1 MEIDDETRAALGWGT
16 GEDREDGLHV
26 NKQSGH
32 QPSRIA
38 PGDVDGRS
46 KRNWR
51 HRNMPAN
58 GPSRSL
64 AAKATPNPD
73 KEAA

>member
-51 HRNMPAN
+51 HRKMAAQAPQ
-58 GPSRSL
+58 RL
-64 AAKATPNPD
+64 ASAKATPNPD